1 MRHHRLSPLVSL
13 EVQGEVI
20 APGEGSLALL
30 TPEGPGPR
38 VLPDMTG
45 QLIRSSNDEIFVKT
59 KINN

>member
-1 MRHHRLSPLVSL
+1 MSL

-20 APGEGSLALL
+20 TPGEGSLALL

-45 QLIRSSNDEIFVKT
+45 QLIRSSNEEIFVKT